1 MNLITDA
8 WIPVRRTGGRDVI
21 RPDQIAE
28 PDVLFP
34 DWPRADLNLACLE
47 LLIGLVYLACPPQD
61 ADDWAARKPDQQ
73 ALRAALAPLAPAFNL
88 LGDGPRFLQDFD
100 AIDGSLNP
108 PDMLFIDSAGG
119 STAKKNAD
127 LMVKRARYPR
137 LDPAL
142 AAMALY
148 TLQAFA
154 PSGGAGNRTSMR
166 GGGPMVT
173 LVRPEAPGLW
183 PLIWANVPDGVAL
196 GADELD
202 ELPWMRPTETSEPK
216 GEKKKG
222 QVTVPPDGDLLPPE
236 MFFGQP
242 RRLRLVE
249 EGGQITGV
257 IQTPWG
263 TNYEGWV
270 HPLSPYYHVKNE
282 VLPKHP
288 KPGAFGYRNWRGIV
302 LLNDGADR
310 AQCLETFLKRTD
322 SAPCRLLVGGWAMS
336 NMSPL
341 DFIWSEAPVFPL
353 DPEGED
359 LAGRLVEAAEQAGY
373 ALANAV
379 RQGWGEDDL
388 TTGAGARAREMFFAA
403 TQAPFEARLRDVVN
417 GQGARAPED
426 WLTDLR
432 GAALRIFDAEV
443 MPGLADLSETRRQA
457 AVAARKSL
465 LSTFGGYGGV
475 GLKVFKALRMPPPK
489 IKRKTK
495 PETKAGAKAEART

>member
-1 MNLITDA
+1 MFLVNLITDA
-8 WIPVRRTGGRDVI
+8 WIPVRRTSGTDVI

-47 LLIGLVYLACPPQD
+47 LLIGLVYLACPPKNVS
-61 ADDWAARKPDQQ
+61 DWKTRAPDSK

-100 AIDGSLNP
+100 QIKGNENP
-108 PDMLFIDSAGG
+108 PDMLFMDSAGG

-127 LMVKRARYPR
+127 LMVKRDRYPA
-137 LDPAL
+137 LDSGL

-173 LVRPEAPGLW
+173 LVRPEAEELW
-183 PLIWANVPDGVAL
+183 PLIWANVPFGISL
-196 GADELD
+196 RADELE
-202 ELPWMRPTETSEPK
+202 ELPWMRPTETSE
-216 GEKKKG
+216 KKG
-222 QVTVPPDGDLLPPE
+222 QVTAQPEGNLLHPE
-236 MFFGQP
+236 VFFGQP
-242 RRLRLVE
+242 RRLRLLE
-249 EGGQITGV
+249 KTGQVSGV
-257 IQTPWG
+257 VQTPWG

-270 HPLSPYYHVKNE
+270 HPLSPYYRNKNQ

-288 KPGAFGYRNWRGIV
+288 KPGAFSYRNWRGVV
-302 LLNDGADR
+302 LQNDGADR
-310 AQCLETFLKRTD
+310 AHCLDRFLKHRED
-322 SAPCRLLVGGWAMS
+322 EPCRLLVGGWAMS

-341 DFIWSEAPVFPL
+341 DFLWAEAPVFPL

-373 ALANAV
+373 GLASAV
-379 RQGWGEDDL
+379 KQGRGEEDL
-388 TTGAGARAREMFFAA
+388 TTGAGARVREMFFAT
-403 TQAPFEARLRDVVN
+403 TQAPFEAQMRRVVN
-417 GQGARAPED
+417 GQDDQVPGD
-426 WLTDLR
+426 WLKALR
-432 GAALRIFDAEV
+432 RAALEIFDAEV
-443 MPGLADLSETRRQA
+443 MPGLPDLPETRRQA
-457 AVAARKSL
+457 AVAARKGL

-475 GLKVFKALRMPPPK
+475 GKKIFTALRLSQPK
-489 IKRKTK
+489 TKRKA
-495 PETKAGAKAEART
+495 KAGAST